1 MPPKK
6 LKQNKTKLT
15 KQPIPENATLGAS
28 RGYPEDFELSDDE
41 PTTINF
47 NEEQKVSGKFIT
59 FECPL
64 CKGKLQIKNE
74 IEITPKGVKCS
85 CNPCSFKISKSDKT
99 MNVSKSEDG
108 CITLDSEIHSISF
121 GWNKQVTPPNNDE
134 ETRNKMISDV
144 INTPRSS
151 HKHMDDMD

>member
-6 LKQNKTKLT
+6 ANKNITGIK
-15 KQPIPENATLGAS
+15 KQPIPEN
-28 RGYPEDFELSDDE
+28 FELSDDE
-41 PTTINF
+41 PITINF
-47 NEEQKVSGKFIT
+47 DEEQKVSGKFIT

-64 CKGKLQIKNE
+64 CKGKLQIKNH

-85 CNPCSFKISKSDKT
+85 CNPCSFKISKGDKT
-99 MNVSKSEDG
+99 MKVSKD
-108 CITLDSEIHSISF
+108 DDEIHSISF

-144 INTPRSS
+144 MMTTP
-151 HKHMDDMD
+151 KNNEMKNDFMDNMD